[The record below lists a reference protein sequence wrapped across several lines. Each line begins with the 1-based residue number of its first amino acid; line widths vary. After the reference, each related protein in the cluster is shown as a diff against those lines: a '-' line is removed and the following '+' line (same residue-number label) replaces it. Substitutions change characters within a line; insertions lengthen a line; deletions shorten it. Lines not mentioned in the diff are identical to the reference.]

1 MGKKAKLSHVYVK
14 KSLSSTVSVSFLLEG
29 VHLLGSGV
37 QAGTTKRKPTTERE
51 RKKSQ
56 NRSLWRRNKIV
67 REALNKKTE
76 YRYTFM

>member
-1 MGKKAKLSHVYVK
+1 M
-14 KSLSSTVSVSFLLEG
+14 
-29 VHLLGSGV
+29 LGSGV